1 MTLTGTIRFIQP
13 IQEFPSGFYKRVMIL
28 TTEGQYPQDIAIEFA
43 KEKADLLD
51 KVYQGDRVTVGID
64 LRGNEFKGRYYVNVS
79 GWRIDKHEEGQLPEQ
94 PQQDEGGDD
103 MPF

>member
-1 MTLTGTIRFIQP
+1 MELTGTIKLIQP
-13 IQEFPSGFYKRVMIL
+13 LQEFPSGFYKRVMIL

-79 GWRIDKHEEGQLPEQ
+79 GWRIDKQEAGQALERLEQ
-94 PQQDEGGDD
+94 NGGGDD